1 MLCRDCVS
9 LLTSCP
15 PVDREVCRILEQRKP
30 STLRGKGA
38 SCGSARE
45 GDAGAGSGAGAA
57 AHSTSG
63 SSEAVIPRF
72 FFKVCPRAPRVA
84 CSPHTRFQPATDP
97 LSTTFEMAARRHAL
111 RNKINELPSEDVRS
125 PNVILSPRLYVGGVR
140 QELANLQT
148 ELQLRAKGGSRIT
161 YEDFCEVRDSM
172 PPKMAPFFKPSVFVK
187 VRI

>member
-45 GDAGAGSGAGAA
+45 GDAGTGSGAEAA

-125 PNVILSPRLYVGGVR
+125 RMSCSARGFTLVVFGRSLQICKLSFNFVR
-140 QELANLQT
+140 RRVLESHTRTSVKFETACRRRW
-148 ELQLRAKGGSRIT
+148 LRSSSQA
-161 YEDFCEVRDSM
+161 CL
-172 PPKMAPFFKPSVFVK
+172 
-187 VRI
+187 